1 MTQAPSTV
9 EALHWAKGVLGLN
22 LDLSLLQNPHLTGLV
37 HGAAVNAPPV
47 RRAPQLTLSHIKRLE
62 EIADSGW
69 DTRDRVTA
77 GAVLLGLFSC
87 ARASDLARATSLD
100 IDLGPAEA
108 VTVWI
113 QASVPHS
120 KTAIAGRA
128 RLARTRAAF
137 PPTLVPLM
145 APRSRRPPP
154 SD

>member
-1 MTQAPSTV
+1 M
-9 EALHWAKGVLGLN
+9 
-22 LDLSLLQNPHLTGLV
+22 
-37 HGAAVNAPPV
+37 

-62 EIADSGW
+62 EIADSAP

-100 IDLGPAEA
+100 VDLGPPEA
-108 VTVWI
+108 PTVWI

-128 RLARTRAAF
+128 RLALPLLAPVVHFHRPWCFSLLRARADLHLPSKGPMPAGALIPSYKRDGSPAPDPLTSRQLSAF
-137 PPTLVPLM
+137 L
-145 APRSRRPPP
+145 
-154 SD
+154 